1 VNITRK
7 NGRPKKYA
15 DSVGNKD
22 HTAYMRWWR
31 AKTGKKYAYKS
42 DKTTRKRARMPIGAF
57 LDAEPPKYQ
66 SASLAALETA
76 LAAIDARA
84 KGA

>member
-31 AKTGKKYAYKS
+31 AKTGKKYRQDRRNRVRTPA
-42 DKTTRKRARMPIGAF
+42 KTVLMIEPIKF
-57 LDAEPPKYQ
+57 Q
-66 SASLAALETA
+66 SETLNALENE
-76 LAAIDARA
+76 LAQIEAKA